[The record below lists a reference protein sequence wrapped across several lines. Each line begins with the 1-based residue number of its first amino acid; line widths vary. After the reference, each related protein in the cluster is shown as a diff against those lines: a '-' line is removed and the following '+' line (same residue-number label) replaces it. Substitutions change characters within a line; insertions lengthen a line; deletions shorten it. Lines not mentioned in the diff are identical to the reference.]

1 MLLTELRKIILF
13 FKRKNC
19 PKSNNGADDIS
30 RRGYC
35 VRRITFQ
42 WHAYM
47 LAPRLHQH
55 RNVVR
60 IRYLINEYPHEDF
73 HSKIGRRNMNI

>member
-1 MLLTELRKIILF
+1 MVLMTFLEEGIV
-13 FKRKNC
+13 C
-19 PKSNNGADDIS
+19 VVS
-30 RRGYC
+30 RSS
-35 VRRITFQ
+35 
-42 WHAYM
+42 AYM

-73 HSKIGRRNMNI
+73 HSKIGRRNRNIQLRVGSNNLI